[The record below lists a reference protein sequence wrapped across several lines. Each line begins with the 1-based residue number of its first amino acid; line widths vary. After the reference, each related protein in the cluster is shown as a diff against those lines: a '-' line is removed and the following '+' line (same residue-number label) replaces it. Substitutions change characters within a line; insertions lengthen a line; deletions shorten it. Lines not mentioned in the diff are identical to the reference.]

1 MANFTPLAEFHL
13 LKDIDIDVS
22 YTHQYYFAN
31 PDAQQSFFLSKKFR
45 TVQNGTYQ
53 RKNSNSIDVPFLAD
67 DIRECKYMMW
77 KNGASDKWYYAFVTA
92 INYVNPSVSTI
103 VYQLDVYQTYLFDMQ
118 WKDSFIEREH
128 CKRYENGLPVINTVP
143 EGLDYGSSYRTLLK
157 TRLEQIPNVAF
168 CIIGC
173 TENLETANRQNSILN
188 IPLQMWYYI
197 VPVWTSPAFRGF
209 AYFDFND
216 ASTGETVRLD
226 TIANVLTSFT
236 KDTKLV
242 GKMAS
247 CHIMPFLTIGTTT
260 TSMDGN
266 IINMD
271 NTSLEV
277 ATIVGNLGNLKALRI
292 RAVEAKVGH
301 HEATD
306 AHSIYEDFPHYEESK
321 LLMYPYSFTEL
332 TTERGDAMVLRN
344 EYFKTRDANIKI
356 GIFGTLSSIQHTS
369 YVPKDYL
376 TDGYVMENS
385 LTDKS
390 NMSLPII
397 DDYTA
402 SYLQSNSNSI
412 AVSRSNALM
421 MQQTT
426 LQNNERSYMTAIEN
440 AKTNVTAGGLG
451 AVASGLGAFG
461 QLMLGNV
468 GGAING
474 AVGTV
479 QGALGTWAGYDTST
493 RSAEAS
499 KANTALSATTD
510 YQAAI
515 ASVNAKYQDAQQI
528 PDTARSM
535 GGDYMFNIS
544 HDCEGIYL
552 LKKTV
557 TQEVA
562 DRLSHYFKQ
571 YGYAVNRLGHPEFH
585 TRESWNYIKMAEPN
599 VYGNIPMDDLMQI
612 RDIFMKGITLWHG
625 DWIGDYSRSNE
636 EV

>member
-1 MANFTPLAEFHL
+1 MANFSPLAEFHL
-13 LKDIDIDVS
+13 LKNIDIDVS

-31 PDAQQSFFLSKKFR
+31 PTAQRNFFLSKQFR
-45 TVQNGTYQ
+45 TVANGTYQ

-77 KNGASDKWYYAFVTA
+77 KNTASDKWYYAFVTA

-118 WKDSFIEREH
+118 WKDSYIEREH
-128 CKRYENGLPVINTVP
+128 CTRYEDGLPVINTVP
-143 EGLDYGSSYRTLLK
+143 EGLDYGSSYRILRK
-157 TRLEQIPNVAF
+157 AKLEQIPNVAF

-173 TENLETANRQNSILN
+173 TENMETTNRQNAIHN

-197 VPVWTSPAFRGF
+197 VPIWTSPAFRGF

-216 ASTGETVRLD
+216 ASSGNTVRLD

-260 TSMDGN
+260 ASISGN

-277 ATIVGNLGNLKALRI
+277 ATISGNSGNLKALRI
-292 RAVEAKVGH
+292 RAVEAEIGY
-301 HEATD
+301 HESTD
-306 AHSIYEDFPHYEESK
+306 SHDIYEDFPHYDESK

-344 EYFKTRDANIKI
+344 EYFKTRNGKIKV
-356 GIFGTLSSIQHTS
+356 GIFGTLSSIQHTA
-369 YVPKDYL
+369 YVVKDYL

-390 NMSLPII
+390 NMSVPII

-402 SYLQSNSNSI
+402 SYLQSNRNAI
-412 AVSRSNALM
+412 EVARNNALLQ
-421 MQQTT
+421 QQTT
-426 LQNNERSYMTAIEN
+426 LQNNELSYATSMSN
-440 AKTNVTAGGLG
+440 ARTNATAGGIGTIAQGFG
-451 AVASGLGAFG
+451 AIG
-461 QLMLGNV
+461 QLLIGNV

-474 AVGTV
+474 AVGFV
-479 QGALGTWAGYDTST
+479 QGGANTWAGYDTST
-493 RSAEAS
+493 RSAETS
-499 KANTALSATTD
+499 KANTALSATTN
-510 YQAAI
+510 YQTAI
-515 ASVNAKYQDAQQI
+515 ATLDAKYQDAQQI

-535 GGDYMFNIS
+535 GGDYLFNIA
-544 HDCEGIYL
+544 HNCDGIYL

-562 DRLSHYFKQ
+562 DRLSQYFKQ
-571 YGYAVNRLGHPEFH
+571 YGYAVNRIGQPEFH
-585 TRESWNYIKMAEPN
+585 TRESWNYIRLAEPN

-625 DWIGDYSRSNE
+625 DYIGDYSRNNE